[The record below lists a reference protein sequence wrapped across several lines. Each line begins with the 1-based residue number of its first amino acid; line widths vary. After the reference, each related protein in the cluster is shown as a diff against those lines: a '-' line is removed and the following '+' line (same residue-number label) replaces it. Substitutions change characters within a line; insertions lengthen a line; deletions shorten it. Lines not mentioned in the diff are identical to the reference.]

1 MCYIILNWCCW
12 WWCFIMIFQL
22 NIEFIIFIIE
32 KLVLESKL
40 YIFVKSY
47 ENIYPFYNWNFSFLL
62 RCYKYFL
69 DKPKPPGMP
78 NASEIANTSLTLSW
92 KVPDSDGGS
101 PITNYLIEY
110 HDRNTLR
117 WSTYN
122 ESFTINQPYSK
133 GIIKIL
139 FIKITMC

>member
-1 MCYIILNWCCW
+1 MLQ
-12 WWCFIMIFQL
+12 IF
-22 NIEFIIFIIE
+22 
-32 KLVLESKL
+32 
-40 YIFVKSY
+40 
-47 ENIYPFYNWNFSFLL
+47 
-62 RCYKYFL
+62 FL

-78 NASEIANTSLTLSW
+78 NASEITNTSLTLSW

-101 PITNYLIEY
+101 PIINYVIEY

-122 ESFTINQPYSK
+122 ESFTINQPFSK

-139 FIKITMC
+139 FIKITMHSN